1 MDLRDLEYWGKD
13 IQDFKE
19 ITSAE
24 LKVLLND
31 ATNWLN
37 SKSSVNPKSGKKPKG
52 LRRWKIGKEFGP
64 RFVRITDGKK
74 AGQLLVLHKEGL
86 HATTQTY
93 TKYMSKLTQASG
105 IPRGIWKQ
113 LQSDSGSLLNEIL
126 PEDSPLRG
134 RYPEGFEFTFK
145 KWFNEFVGNQKTEQQ
160 FWRNLG
166 QLYVDA
172 GLEKDKFRRFPEM
185 DRSHWWP
192 KHHGGDPFT
201 FLENWLINQSRGAT
215 PFTTRDRLQKLGIPT
230 NWEELIEGVYQQE
243 VNNKLTPIG
252 KYLEDFSGYEA
263 GALMRGIEPEEII
276 SWNKRISDIQ
286 DEALQFP
293 ERIPDLQPE
302 YTETILKYRGPGNE
316 FGLEGKTKFLQDLD
330 SGIEIDPED
339 AKRNPLYTETDLN
352 ADTDLIRDRMNKG
365 GGGGAGPET
374 KFSPNPLKRTLQIGG
389 GLGIGSKILDAGSTL
404 AKESPYSLFNRE
416 TASNVGQGLATY
428 QDTGEVDMDN
438 VKGAA
443 AGFGK
448 DLAFGAVT
456 GGGLKAAFKAA
467 ATKGATHFG
476 AKSLVGKAVPY
487 VGWGMLAYGL
497 YDTADAFVEGLT
509 KKGISE
515 RIGEQYNN
523 IIEEAFSPENSFF
536 KQRKVEP
543 EHDIQGTL

>member
-13 IQDFKE
+13 IKDFKE

-37 SKSSVNPKSGKKPKG
+37 SKSNINPKTKRKPTG
-52 LRRWKIGKEFGP
+52 LRRWKGGP

-74 AGQLLVLHKEGL
+74 AGQLLVLHKSGL
-86 HATTQTY
+86 HAATQTY
-93 TKYMSKLTQASG
+93 TKYFDNLTKASG
-105 IPRGIWKQ
+105 IPKGIWKQ

-172 GLEKDKFRRFPEM
+172 GLEKDKFRQFPEM

-201 FLENWLINQSRGAT
+201 FLENWLINQSRSST
-215 PFTTRDRLQKLGIPT
+215 PFTTRNKLQTLGIPT
-230 NWEELIEGVYQQE
+230 NWEELIEAVHQQE

-252 KYLEDFSGYEA
+252 KRLEDFSGYEA

-286 DEALQFP
+286 DEVLEFP
-293 ERIPDLQPE
+293 ERVPDLQPE
-302 YTETILKYRGPGNE
+302 YTDTIVKYRGPGNE
-316 FGLEGKTKFLQDLD
+316 FGFEGKTKFLQDLD
-330 SGIEIDPED
+330 SGMEIDPED
-339 AKRNPLYTETDLN
+339 AKRNPIYTETDLK
-352 ADTDLIRDRMNKG
+352 ADTDLIRERMNKG
-365 GGGGAGPET
+365 SGGGAGPET
-374 KFSPNPLKRTLQIGG
+374 KFSPNPLKRTLQIGAG
-389 GLGIGSKILDAGSTL
+389 GLLLNAGKTL
-404 AKESPYSLFNRE
+404 AAEAPYSVVNPE
-416 TASNVGQGLATY
+416 TALNVGQGLATY

-448 DLAFGAVT
+448 DLAMGVIT
-456 GGGLKAAFKAA
+456 GGSMRAAFRAA

-497 YDTADAFVEGLT
+497 YDTADAFVEGYT
-509 KKGISE
+509 GKGLNE

-523 IIEEAFSPENSFF
+523 IIEDAFSPENSFF
-536 KQRKVEP
+536 KQRKVKP
-543 EHDIQGTL
+543 ENDIQGTL